1 MASQGYSGAMETLR
15 RMMARDRFAAGA
27 EITLEDV
34 SEGHARARMEAGQDH
49 LNGVDIVQ
57 GGAIF
62 TLADF
67 AFAAACNSSGAVAV
81 AVNVNISFLK
91 AAQPGT
97 LFAVAEEI
105 SRSKRLST
113 CTVRVTDASGDL
125 VALFTGTAYRK
136 PNAPVTSR

>member
-1 MASQGYSGAMETLR
+1 MDKLR

-27 EITLEDV
+27 GITLEEV
-34 SEGHARARMEAGQDH
+34 REGHARARMEAGPGH
-49 LNGVDIVQ
+49 LNGVDIIQ

-67 AFAAACNSSGAVAV
+67 TFAAACNSSGAVAV

-97 LFAVAEEI
+97 LVAVAEEV
-105 SRSKRLST
+105 SRSRRIST
-113 CTVRVTDASGDL
+113 CTVRVTDESGEL
-125 VALFTGTAYRK
+125 VALFTGTAYR
-136 PNAPVTSR
+136 TSKSI